1 MSTGLLNSF
10 LNPQPQN
17 TDPAGPMHVEML
29 PISYIMPNPDNK
41 KIYIVGDVE
50 RLKDDIKA
58 NGVRQPLEVIRWANG
73 YKLIG
78 GERRLTACKQLAAE
92 GDERFTTVPC
102 TIVESKGE
110 LEDKISLITANATAR
125 DLTDWERV
133 AQYEALKDALTKK
146 KQDGKLEG
154 KVRDELCRILGIS
167 TGAAARLNI
176 VATTQN
182 ETIKE
187 RLRNGEIGFMQAVK
201 DAQDYA
207 RFMEQAS
214 EDPEPEEP
222 PKAAPAVTIPK
233 ESDKFPLWVLVVA
246 DDVCKKSWVED
257 LPEFSAKCLESC
269 WHVKHYIAEN
279 LKSGSIRCS
288 PKGIHF
294 GNNSGGG
301 EIFLTWERF
310 VSFCIDEGIAPEK
323 HAAKSA
329 AKSVEPAK
337 PAADLAAQ
345 ARAKPFPRDISNRE
359 LNTLIKL
366 ARKTLDDKDAWTL
379 YLCEPEFRVEYHKQS
394 LPGGATLWMRLDE
407 IAKER
412 QNTAGYADY
421 AIILQDKSF
430 YTDGWIGMGCI
441 VDDLVKWF
449 NLSND

>member
-1 MSTGLLNSF
+1 MMSTGLLDSF

-102 TIVESKGE
+102 IIVESKGE

-125 DLTDWERV
+125 DLTDGERV

-176 VATTQN
+176 VASTEN

-187 RLRNGEIGFMQAVK
+187 RLRDGEIGFMQAVK

-207 RFMEQAS
+207 RFMGQAS

-222 PKAAPAVTIPK
+222 PKAAPAETLPK
-233 ESDKFPLWVLVVA
+233 TVPKY
-246 DDVCKKSWVED
+246 
-257 LPEFSAKCLESC
+257 PEWLLESAKEVCEIE
-269 WHVKHYIAEN
+269 WVKNAPDFTADALI
-279 LKSGSIRCS
+279 KSKGDACGRSLTHGFVDFDRNKIRFWGYK
-288 PKGIHF
+288 KGDYSF
-294 GNNSGGG
+294 
-301 EIFLTWERF
+301 TWAKF
-310 VSFCIDEGIAPEK
+310 VRFCIEKGIAPEK

-329 AKSVEPAK
+329 AKPVEPAK
-337 PAADLAAQ
+337 PAANPAAPEEP
-345 ARAKPFPRDISNRE
+345 KGHG
-359 LNTLIKL
+359 TLYKL
-366 ARKTLDDKDAWTL
+366 ACKTLQDDAPWAMGWEDVQFQLA
-379 YLCEPEFRVEYHKQS
+379 YYSQP
-394 LPGGATLWMRLDE
+394 LPGGATLWKRVDE
-407 IAKER
+407 TR
-412 QNTAGYADY
+412 QDADQPCEDY
-421 AIILQDKSF
+421 AIILQDHSF
-430 YTDGWIGMGCI
+430 YTCGWISYYAGMPDI
-441 VDDLVKWF
+441 LTKF
-449 NLSND
+449 FELK

>member
-1 MSTGLLNSF
+1 MMSTGLLSSF

-29 PISYIMPNPDNK
+29 PISYIMPNPDNQ

-58 NGVRQPLEVIRWANG
+58 NGVRQSLEVIRWANE

-78 GERRLTACKQLAAE
+78 GERRLTACKKLAAE

-102 TIVESKGE
+102 IIVESKGE

-133 AQYEALKDALTKK
+133 AQYEALKEALTKK

-187 RLRNGEIGFMQAVK
+187 RLHDGEIGFMQAVK

-207 RFMEQAS
+207 RFMGQAS

-233 ESDKFPLWVLVVA
+233 PTPKPPQDIHEETVQSIERTAPSVYRTTPQAAKPEE
-246 DDVCKKSWVED
+246 KSASAANPAA
-257 LPEFSAKCLESC
+257 PEE
-269 WHVKHYIAEN
+269 
-279 LKSGSIRCS
+279 
-288 PKGIHF
+288 PKGH
-294 GNNSGGG
+294 G
-301 EIFLTWERF
+301 
-310 VSFCIDEGIAPEK
+310 
-323 HAAKSA
+323 
-329 AKSVEPAK
+329 
-337 PAADLAAQ
+337 
-345 ARAKPFPRDISNRE
+345 
-359 LNTLIKL
+359 TLYKL
-366 ARKTLDDKDAWTL
+366 ACKTLQDDAPWAMGWEDVQFQLA
-379 YLCEPEFRVEYHKQS
+379 YYSQP
-394 LPGGATLWMRLDE
+394 LPGGATLWKRVDE
-407 IAKER
+407 TR
-412 QNTAGYADY
+412 QDAGQPCEDY
-421 AIILQDKSF
+421 AIILRDHSF
-430 YTDGWIGMGCI
+430 YTCGWISYYAGMPDI
-441 VDDLVKWF
+441 LTKF
-449 NLSND
+449 FELK

>member
-1 MSTGLLNSF
+1 MMSTGLLGSF
-10 LNPQPQN
+10 LNPQSQN

-29 PISYIMPNPDNK
+29 PISDIMPNPDNK

-102 TIVESKGE
+102 IIVESKGE

-133 AQYEALKDALTKK
+133 AQYEALKEALTKK

-187 RLRNGEIGFMQAVK
+187 RLRDGEIGFMQAVK

-207 RFMEQAS
+207 RFMGQAS
-214 EDPEPEEP
+214 EDPEPEKP
-222 PKAAPAVTIPK
+222 PKAAPAVTLPK
-233 ESDKFPLWVLVVA
+233 PAPKPPQDIHEEIVQSIERTAPSVYRVA
-246 DDVCKKSWVED
+246 PQAAK
-257 LPEFSAKCLESC
+257 PEE
-269 WHVKHYIAEN
+269 
-279 LKSGSIRCS
+279 
-288 PKGIHF
+288 PKGH
-294 GNNSGGG
+294 G
-301 EIFLTWERF
+301 
-310 VSFCIDEGIAPEK
+310 
-323 HAAKSA
+323 
-329 AKSVEPAK
+329 
-337 PAADLAAQ
+337 
-345 ARAKPFPRDISNRE
+345 
-359 LNTLIKL
+359 TLYKL
-366 ARKTLDDKDAWTL
+366 ACKTLQDDAPWAMGWEDVQFQL
-379 YLCEPEFRVEYHKQS
+379 VYYSQL
-394 LPGGATLWMRLDE
+394 LPGGATLWKRVD
-407 IAKER
+407 KTR
-412 QNTAGYADY
+412 QDAGQPCEDY
-421 AIILQDKSF
+421 AIILQDHSF
-430 YTDGWIGMGCI
+430 YTCGWISYYAGMPDI
-441 VDDLVKWF
+441 LTKF
-449 NLSND
+449 FELK

>member
-29 PISYIMPNPDNK
+29 PISYIMPNPDNQ

-133 AQYEALKDALTKK
+133 AQYEALKEALEEKK
-146 KQDGKLEG
+146 RQGHLEG
-154 KVRDELCRILGIS
+154 KVRDEVRRILGIS
-167 TGAAARLNI
+167 TGTAARLNI
-176 VATTQN
+176 VASTEN

-207 RFMEQAS
+207 RFMGQAS

-222 PKAAPAVTIPK
+222 PKAAPAVTLPK
-233 ESDKFPLWVLVVA
+233 PAQEYPEWVL
-246 DDVCKKSWVED
+246 E
-257 LPEFSAKCLESC
+257 SAKEVCALEWVKSC
-269 WHVKHYIAEN
+269 PTFTAEALVKAKGGVCGKSAKNGFVDFDNSKIRFWWIGHGEYI
-279 LKSGSIRCS
+279 
-288 PKGIHF
+288 F
-294 GNNSGGG
+294 
-301 EIFLTWERF
+301 TWAKF
-310 VSFCIDEGIAPEK
+310 VKLCIEKGIAPEK

-329 AKSVEPAK
+329 AKPVEPAK
-337 PAADLAAQ
+337 PAANPAAPEEP
-345 ARAKPFPRDISNRE
+345 KGHG
-359 LNTLIKL
+359 TLYKL
-366 ARKTLDDKDAWTL
+366 ALKTLQDDAPWAMGWEDVQFQLA
-379 YLCEPEFRVEYHKQS
+379 YYSQP
-394 LPGGATLWMRLDE
+394 LPGGATLWKRVDE
-407 IAKER
+407 IR
-412 QNTAGYADY
+412 QDADQPCEDY
-421 AIILQDKSF
+421 AIILQDHSF
-430 YTDGWIGMGCI
+430 YTCGWISHYAGMPDI
-441 VDDLVKWF
+441 LTKF
-449 NLSND
+449 FELK

>member
-1 MSTGLLNSF
+1 MMNTGLLGSF
-10 LNPQPQN
+10 LNPQSQN

-58 NGVRQPLEVIRWANG
+58 NGVRQPLEVIRWAHG

-102 TIVESKGE
+102 IIVESKGE

-125 DLTDWERV
+125 DLTDGERV

-187 RLRNGEIGFMQAVK
+187 RLRDGEIGFMQAVK

-207 RFMEQAS
+207 RFMGQAS

-222 PKAAPAVTIPK
+222 PKAAPAETLPK
-233 ESDKFPLWVLVVA
+233 TV
-246 DDVCKKSWVED
+246 
-257 LPEFSAKCLESC
+257 PEYPEWLLESAKEVCEIE
-269 WHVKHYIAEN
+269 WVKNAPDFTADALI
-279 LKSGSIRCS
+279 KSKGGVCGRILTHGFVDFDRNKIRFWGYE
-288 PKGIHF
+288 KGDYSF
-294 GNNSGGG
+294 
-301 EIFLTWERF
+301 TWAKF
-310 VSFCIDEGIAPEK
+310 VRFCIEKGIAPEK

-329 AKSVEPAK
+329 AKPVEPAK
-337 PAADLAAQ
+337 PAANPAAPEEP
-345 ARAKPFPRDISNRE
+345 KGHG
-359 LNTLIKL
+359 TLYKL
-366 ARKTLDDKDAWTL
+366 ACKTLQDDAPWDMVWNDV
-379 YLCEPEFRVEYHKQS
+379 EFQLVYYSQL
-394 LPGGATLWMRLDE
+394 LPGGATLWKRVD
-407 IAKER
+407 KTR
-412 QNTAGYADY
+412 QDAGQPCEDY
-421 AIILQDKSF
+421 AIILQDHSF
-430 YTDGWIGMGCI
+430 YTCGWISYYAGMPDI
-441 VDDLVKWF
+441 LTKF
-449 NLSND
+449 FELK

>member
-1 MSTGLLNSF
+1 MSTGLLSSF
-10 LNPQPQN
+10 LNPQSQN

-58 NGVRQPLEVIRWANG
+58 NGVRQPLEVIRWASG

-102 TIVESKGE
+102 IIVESKGE

-133 AQYEALKDALTKK
+133 AQYEALKEALTKK

-187 RLRNGEIGFMQAVK
+187 RLRDGEIGFMQAVK

-207 RFMEQAS
+207 RFMGQAS

-222 PKAAPAVTIPK
+222 PKAAPPETLPK
-233 ESDKFPLWVLVVA
+233 PASKPPLDIHDEIVQ
-246 DDVCKKSWVED
+246 
-257 LPEFSAKCLESC
+257 
-269 WHVKHYIAEN
+269 
-279 LKSGSIRCS
+279 SI
-288 PKGIHF
+288 
-294 GNNSGGG
+294 
-301 EIFLTWERF
+301 ERTTPS
-310 VSFCIDEGIAPEK
+310 VYRAAPQ
-323 HAAKSA
+323 AAKPEEKSANA
-329 AKSVEPAK
+329 AKLV
-337 PAADLAAQ
+337 AQ
-345 ARAKPFPRDISNRE
+345 TEESRGYG
-359 LNTLIKL
+359 TLYKL
-366 ARKTLDDKDAWTL
+366 ACKTLQDNAPWALAWEDVRFQLAYYSQT
-379 YLCEPEFRVEYHKQS
+379 
-394 LPGGATLWMRLDE
+394 LPGGATLWKRVDE
-407 IAKER
+407 TR
-412 QNTAGYADY
+412 QDAGQPCEDY
-421 AIILQDKSF
+421 AIILQDHSF
-430 YTDGWIGMGCI
+430 YTCGWISYHAGMPDI
-441 VDDLVKWF
+441 LTKF
-449 NLSND
+449 FELK

>member
-1 MSTGLLNSF
+1 MMSTGLLSSF

-29 PISYIMPNPDNK
+29 PISYIMPNPYNK

-102 TIVESKGE
+102 IIVESKGE

-133 AQYEALKDALTKK
+133 AQYEALKEALTKK

-187 RLRNGEIGFMQAVK
+187 RLRDGEIGFMQAVK

-207 RFMEQAS
+207 RFMGQES
-214 EDPEPEEP
+214 EEPEPEEP
-222 PKAAPAVTIPK
+222 QKAAPAVTLPK
-233 ESDKFPLWVLVVA
+233 PAPKTPIDI
-246 DDVCKKSWVED
+246 
-257 LPEFSAKCLESC
+257 LEET
-269 WHVKHYIAEN
+269 IQ
-279 LKSGSIRCS
+279 SI
-288 PKGIHF
+288 
-294 GNNSGGG
+294 
-301 EIFLTWERF
+301 ERT
-310 VSFCIDEGIAPEK
+310 APRVYRAAPQ
-323 HAAKSA
+323 AAKPEEKSA
-329 AKSVEPAK
+329 
-337 PAADLAAQ
+337 PAANPAAQ
-345 ARAKPFPRDISNRE
+345 PEESRGYG
-359 LNTLIKL
+359 TLYKL
-366 ARKTLDDKDAWTL
+366 AEKTLVDNVGWIFDRDLWIFKLT
-379 YLCEPEFRVEYHKQS
+379 FRYKE
-394 LPGGATLWMRLDE
+394 LPGKAKLWRLDDDQRDALGLTPGE
-407 IAKER
+407 
-412 QNTAGYADY
+412 NTRY
-421 AIILQDKSF
+421 AIILDKRTFLTS
-430 YTDGWIGMGCI
+430 GWENYNATLES
-441 VDDLVKWF
+441 LVKYF
-449 NLSND
+449 DLK

>member
-1 MSTGLLNSF
+1 MSTGLLSSF

-102 TIVESKGE
+102 IIVESKGE

-207 RFMEQAS
+207 RFMGQAS

-269 WHVKHYIAEN
+269 WHVKHCIAEN
-279 LKSGSIRCS
+279 LRSGSIRCS
-288 PKGIHF
+288 PDGIHF
-294 GNNSGGG
+294 GNNSDGE

-329 AKSVEPAK
+329 AKPVEPAK
-337 PAADLAAQ
+337 PDANPAAPEEP
-345 ARAKPFPRDISNRE
+345 KGHG
-359 LNTLIKL
+359 TLYKL
-366 ARKTLDDKDAWTL
+366 ACKTLQDDAPWDMVWNDV
-379 YLCEPEFRVEYHKQS
+379 EFQLVYYSQP
-394 LPGGATLWMRLDE
+394 LPSGATLWKRVDE
-407 IAKER
+407 TRKD
-412 QNTAGYADY
+412 AGQPCEDY
-421 AIILQDKSF
+421 AIILQDHSF
-430 YTDGWIGMGCI
+430 YTCGWISYYAGMPDI
-441 VDDLVKWF
+441 LTKF
-449 NLSND
+449 FELK

>member
-1 MSTGLLNSF
+1 MMSTGLLSSF

-17 TDPAGPMHVEML
+17 TNPAGPMHVEML
-29 PISYIMPNPDNK
+29 PISYIMPNPDNQ

-58 NGVRQPLEVIRWANG
+58 NGVRQPLEVIQWANG

-78 GERRLTACKQLAAE
+78 GERRLTACKQLVAE
-92 GDERFTTVPC
+92 GDGRFTTVPC
-102 TIVESKGE
+102 IIVESKGE

-133 AQYEALKDALTKK
+133 AQYEALKEALTKK

-187 RLRNGEIGFMQAVK
+187 RLRDGEIGFMQAVK

-207 RFMEQAS
+207 RFMGQAS

-233 ESDKFPLWVLVVA
+233 PAPKPPQDIHEEIVQSIERTAPSVYRA
-246 DDVCKKSWVED
+246 A
-257 LPEFSAKCLESC
+257 PQA
-269 WHVKHYIAEN
+269 VK
-279 LKSGSIRCS
+279 
-288 PKGIHF
+288 PK
-294 GNNSGGG
+294 
-301 EIFLTWERF
+301 E
-310 VSFCIDEGIAPEK
+310 
-323 HAAKSA
+323 
-329 AKSVEPAK
+329 KSVEPAK
-337 PAADLAAQ
+337 PSADLAAQ

-366 ARKTLDDKDAWTL
+366 ARKTLDDKEAWTL
-379 YLCEPEFRVEYHKQS
+379 YLCESEFRVEYYKQS

-412 QNTAGYADY
+412 LSTAGYADY

>member
-29 PISYIMPNPDNK
+29 PISYIMPNPDNQ

-58 NGVRQPLEVIRWANG
+58 NGVRQPLEVIRWADG

-102 TIVESKGE
+102 IIVESKGE

-176 VATTQN
+176 VASTEN

-187 RLRNGEIGFMQAVK
+187 RLRNGESSFMQAVK

-207 RFMEQAS
+207 RFMGQAS

-222 PKAAPAVTIPK
+222 PKAAPAETLPKPSSKTPLDILEETIQSIERTAPSVYRAAPQAA
-233 ESDKFPLWVLVVA
+233 E
-246 DDVCKKSWVED
+246 
-257 LPEFSAKCLESC
+257 PEE
-269 WHVKHYIAEN
+269 
-279 LKSGSIRCS
+279 
-288 PKGIHF
+288 
-294 GNNSGGG
+294 
-301 EIFLTWERF
+301 
-310 VSFCIDEGIAPEK
+310 
-323 HAAKSA
+323 
-329 AKSVEPAK
+329 KSVEPAK

-345 ARAKPFPRDISNRE
+345 ARAKPFPRDISNRG

-366 ARKTLDDKDAWTL
+366 ARKTLDNKDAWTL
-379 YLCEPEFRVEYHKQS
+379 YLCEPEFRVEYYKQS

-412 QNTAGYADY
+412 LSTAGYADY

>member
-1 MSTGLLNSF
+1 MMSAGLLNSF

-17 TDPAGPMHVEML
+17 TDSAGPMHVEML

-78 GERRLTACKQLAAE
+78 GERRLTACKQLASE
-92 GDERFTTVPC
+92 GDDRFTTVPC
-102 TIVESKGE
+102 IIVESKGE

-207 RFMEQAS
+207 RFMGQAS

-222 PKAAPAVTIPK
+222 PKAAPAVTLPK
-233 ESDKFPLWVLVVA
+233 TV
-246 DDVCKKSWVED
+246 
-257 LPEFSAKCLESC
+257 PEYPEWLLESAKEVCEIE
-269 WHVKHYIAEN
+269 WVKNAPN
-279 LKSGSIRCS
+279 FTADALVKS
-288 PKGIHF
+288 K
-294 GNNSGGG
+294 GG
-301 EIFLTWERF
+301 ECGRSLTHGFVDFDSRIICFLWTGHGKYIFTWAKF
-310 VSFCIDEGIAPEK
+310 VKLCIEKGIAPK
-323 HAAKSA
+323 KPAAKSA
-329 AKSVEPAK
+329 AKPVNPAK
-337 PAADLAAQ
+337 PAANPAAPEEP
-345 ARAKPFPRDISNRE
+345 KGHG
-359 LNTLIKL
+359 TLYKL
-366 ARKTLDDKDAWTL
+366 ACKTLQDDAPWAMGWEDVQFQLA
-379 YLCEPEFRVEYHKQS
+379 YYSQP
-394 LPGGATLWMRLDE
+394 LPGGATLWKRVDE
-407 IAKER
+407 IR
-412 QNTAGYADY
+412 QDADQPCEDY
-421 AIILQDKSF
+421 AIILQDHSF
-430 YTDGWIGMGCI
+430 YTCGWISYYAGMPDI
-441 VDDLVKWF
+441 LTKF
-449 NLSND
+449 FELK

>member
-29 PISYIMPNPDNK
+29 PISYIMPNPDNQ

-58 NGVRQPLEVIRWANG
+58 NGVRQPLEVIQWANG

-78 GERRLTACKQLAAE
+78 GERRLTACKQLATE

-102 TIVESKGE
+102 IIVESKGE

-125 DLTDWERV
+125 DLTEWERV

-187 RLRNGEIGFMQAVK
+187 RLRDGEIGFMQAVK

-207 RFMEQAS
+207 RFMGQAS

-222 PKAAPAVTIPK
+222 PKAAPVETLPK
-233 ESDKFPLWVLVVA
+233 PA
-246 DDVCKKSWVED
+246 
-257 LPEFSAKCLESC
+257 PEYPEWLLESAKEVCALEWVKSC
-269 WHVKHYIAEN
+269 PTFTAEALVKAKGGVCGKRAKNGFVDFDNSKIRFWWIGHGEYI
-279 LKSGSIRCS
+279 
-288 PKGIHF
+288 F
-294 GNNSGGG
+294 
-301 EIFLTWERF
+301 TWAKF
-310 VSFCIDEGIAPEK
+310 VRFCIEKGIAPEK

-329 AKSVEPAK
+329 AKPVEPAK
-337 PAADLAAQ
+337 PAAKPAAPEEP
-345 ARAKPFPRDISNRE
+345 KGHG
-359 LNTLIKL
+359 TLYKL
-366 ARKTLDDKDAWTL
+366 ACKTLQDDAPWAMGWEDVQFQLA
-379 YLCEPEFRVEYHKQS
+379 YYSQP
-394 LPGGATLWMRLDE
+394 LPGGATLWKRVDE
-407 IAKER
+407 TR
-412 QNTAGYADY
+412 QDAGQPCEDY
-421 AIILQDKSF
+421 AIILQDHSF
-430 YTDGWIGMGCI
+430 YTCGWILYYAGMPDI
-441 VDDLVKWF
+441 LTKF
-449 NLSND
+449 FELK